1 MDKFI
6 YTAFSTVNNLIVN
19 RAIRSNNLANLN
31 VPGFR
36 SDIGAKSVGTAFLS
50 TMESLETRAL
60 SIRND
65 KTQFSTDPGGLSVTN
80 NLLDVSIRDRGYF
93 IVKGPNEPSLS
104 RRGDLRVDANGFLT
118 NGANQQMLD
127 SNLQPLQVPPH
138 REIKVSDD
146 GDIIITPPNAADGE
160 TQVVGKVALT
170 LGGDVELAKSDDGEI
185 RPIDGSIPAL
195 DNSVIL
201 VPEHLETSNVN
212 ITEQLVLSIEDQ
224 RQYEINIKLI
234 NSAAEVDEGGATLLR
249 LPN

>member
-234 NSAAEVDEGGATLLR
+234 KSAAEVDEGGATLLR
-249 LPN
+249 MPN

>member
-201 VPEHLETSNVN
+201 VPEHLEKSNVN